1 MRALFAVPA
10 ALGVALAAVLAAP
23 SCGRS
28 NLSKAYDSY
37 TAKVEPLLDREAPVW
52 KKLATLLNEQSQGEE
67 PDFKRF
73 AEVLRAETLPFYA
86 EFSASVEKVEP
97 GDPGLAAAQAALVK
111 FAKSRVEFTRV
122 LADNIET
129 VRVGDPESK
138 MNVKD
143 AELTSAV
150 AAYGEIIKGDVAS
163 ADNRFAE
170 LIALETDFQTSC
182 IEPLAEGKATADDA
196 KDRIATRILPKIKS
210 LRATKF
216 LDDEP
221 SRRLRVAITA
231 AEEFFAAVVED
242 LPRMEAAARLRRSS
256 SALNTEGDDAL
267 KALRTEMK
275 AVRGRM

>member
-10 ALGVALAAVLAAP
+10 TLGLVVAAVLVAP

-28 NLSKAYDSY
+28 DLAKAYEAYD
-37 TAKVEPLLDREAPVW
+37 AGVEPLLDREAPVW
-52 KKLATLLNEQSQGEE
+52 KKLASLLNEQSQGEE

-86 EFSASVEKVEP
+86 GFDASVAKLEP

-111 FAKSRVEFTRV
+111 FANARLEFARV
-122 LADNIET
+122 LAANLET
-129 VRVGDPESK
+129 VRVGDPGSK

-143 AELTSAV
+143 AALSAAVV
-150 AAYGEIIKGDVAS
+150 AYQESINGEMAR
-163 ADNRFAE
+163 ADNRFGE
-170 LIALETDFQTSC
+170 LIALESDFQASVMV
-182 IEPLAEGKATADDA
+182 PLSESKATADDA
-196 KDRIATRILPKIKS
+196 KERIATRILPKIKS

-231 AEEFFAAVVED
+231 AEEFFNAVVED
-242 LPRMEAAARLRRSS
+242 LPRMEAAANLRRSS
-256 SALNTEGDDAL
+256 SALTAAGDAAL
-267 KALRTEMK
+267 KSFLDEMK